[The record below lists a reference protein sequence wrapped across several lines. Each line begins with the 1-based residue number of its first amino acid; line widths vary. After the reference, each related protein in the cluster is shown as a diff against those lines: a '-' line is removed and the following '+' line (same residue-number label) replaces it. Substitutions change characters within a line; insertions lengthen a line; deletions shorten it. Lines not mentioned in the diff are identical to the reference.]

1 MKIILVPCA
10 SDPSKVS
17 VLYFPTGGARSTR
30 RDIPHAEVEALL
42 ADLRDISDNITIED
56 RR

>member
-10 SDPSKVS
+10 SDPAKVS
-17 VLYFPTGGARSTR
+17 VLYFPDGGARSTR
-30 RDIPHAEVEALL
+30 RDVPAAEADTLK
-42 ADLRDISDNITIED
+42 ADLVALGNVVED